1 MAQRTSG
8 SPWVKG
14 IRFALGRSAVHG
26 CHPRRRAQCA
36 RRWHRG
42 RDRCHKFTATQ
53 QVHLDWLRSRIELG
67 GPPSL
72 VVATGAGLTL
82 IRVAVKA
89 ATPRTAKVR
98 RVTYY
103 GHAGDAH
110 KAPAFRPSRPV
121 AAAQVCA
128 DQPLTSMPQGG
139 QPTWVPRMAPIRTN
153 ASIDP
158 RRSAC
163 MGRSRQ
169 KKGMKWPS
177 SDRHGW

>member
-1 MAQRTSG
+1 MAHRTSR

-53 QVHLDWLRSRIELG
+53 QVHLDWLRSRIVLG
-67 GPPSL
+67 APPSL

-110 KAPAFRPSRPV
+110 KATAFRPSRPLAV
-121 AAAQVCA
+121 
-128 DQPLTSMPQGG
+128 
-139 QPTWVPRMAPIRTN
+139 
-153 ASIDP
+153 
-158 RRSAC
+158 
-163 MGRSRQ
+163 GR
-169 KKGMKWPS
+169 S
-177 SDRHGW
+177 SDRPTLESSESVPHPPSCEAALCGHGIGATRCQPPTSYTDRRSGHRSNE